1 MFDDIRPYTDVE
13 IPAAVRRITADPQFA
28 SICRYVFPDTPF
40 SEVEDMML
48 RCRNIYEFQHVF
60 MYPVMKFIEKSS
72 THGLSYSGFGNLDKK
87 QGYLFVSN
95 HRDIVLDAAFL
106 QVLLD
111 KEDMETAE
119 ISFGA
124 NLMISPMIVDLGK
137 ANKMYKVER
146 PDTVSSPR
154 EFFYKSQY
162 LSEYI
167 RHVVT
172 ENNSSIWIAQRNG
185 RTKDGKDATDS
196 GIVRMFSMSG
206 KGDPV
211 ADMAALHIAPMA
223 ISYEWEPCD
232 MLKARELYAREV
244 SGEYRKAPGEDLN
257 SIITGISQQ
266 KGRIFISIC
275 KPVTSVDLA
284 PFAGMRSNHLNQEV
298 ARMITER
305 INKAYHLFPN
315 NYIAADLLCGEER
328 FRNEYSDSERDIF
341 VRHIEAA
348 DNERMREILLGI
360 YANPVFER

>member
-13 IPAAVRRITADPQFA
+13 IPAAMRRITADPQFA

-72 THGLSYSGFGNLDKK
+72 THGLSYSGFGNLDKN

-211 ADMAALHIAPMA
+211 ADMAALQSLLWPYHTSGNHATCLRPGNCMQGKCRGNTA
-223 ISYEWEPCD
+223 RLRERISTASLPES
-232 MLKARELYAREV
+232 A
-244 SGEYRKAPGEDLN
+244 SRKAGYSSVSASL
-257 SIITGISQQ
+257 SRQRTWLLSQVCAAT
-266 KGRIFISIC
+266 ISIR
-275 KPVTSVDLA
+275 KSHA
-284 PFAGMRSNHLNQEV
+284 
-298 ARMITER
+298 
-305 INKAYHLFPN
+305 
-315 NYIAADLLCGEER
+315 
-328 FRNEYSDSERDIF
+328 
-341 VRHIEAA
+341 
-348 DNERMREILLGI
+348 
-360 YANPVFER
+360 